1 MIRINIV
8 PDFDPQGNTSMDR
21 RTPAAHPFPDRDP
34 PAQVPT
40 GTIDSAQ
47 ILRGSQEVAIAHNG
61 RLYRLRNTR
70 NGKLILT

>member
-1 MIRINIV
+1 
-8 PDFDPQGNTSMDR
+8 MDR
-21 RTPAAHPFPDRDP
+21 RTPPAPPVPDRAAP
-34 PAQVPT
+34 GQTPT
-40 GTIDSAQ
+40 ATLDSEQ

>member
-1 MIRINIV
+1 MIRISIV
-8 PDFDPQGNTSMDR
+8 PDFDPQGNTAMDR
-21 RTPAAHPFPDRDP
+21 RSPAAPPFPDRDP
-34 PAQVPT
+34 PSQAPT
-40 GTIDSAQ
+40 ATIDSTQ